1 MAILVIGKEGSTINR
16 KFLEYVKFNK
26 SLQNLV

>member
-1 MAILVIGKEGSTINR
+1 MAILVIGKEGSTISR